1 MKILVIGRGGREHA
15 IAWKMAQSAL
25 KPEIFIAPGNAGMTE
40 ITRQSGTPVTLVSI
54 DENATEALRD
64 FALQNRIDLT
74 VVGPEAALAN
84 DIATVFAASGLR
96 IFAPTAAAAQIESSK
111 EFVLPGTDL
120 YRTLIVIEKI
130 KATPNKYPRKAGTP
144 SKEPL

>member
-15 IAWKMAQSAL
+15 IAWKMAQSAM

-40 ITRQSGTPVTLVSI
+40 ITRQTGTPVTLVNI
-54 DENATEALRD
+54 DENATEMLRE

-84 DIATVFAASGLR
+84 DIATAFATVGLR

-111 EFVLPGTDL
+111 EFAKNLMKKYDIPTAS
-120 YRTLIVIEKI
+120 YRTFDCYVD
-130 KATPNKYPRKAGTP
+130 A
-144 SKEPL
+144 